1 MSPADVI
8 LRKAL
13 VASSIPSSE
22 WEKIRADLRNRAFF
36 SAQVE
41 SVRFLHEARKTAHA
55 AVARLKRADGAGF
68 SEADAIER
76 IRSSARSLA
85 RELKNVGAGG
95 ILDPSSFQRAKL
107 VLETQASLAAG
118 YVRHLADTQPGALA
132 AFPAKELFRSAYS
145 KPQTPRNWIARW
157 LQAGGKLHAGRM
169 AALVTDPV
177 WAKIS
182 RFGSPYPPFDFNS
195 GMETRPLSR
204 DESVRLGIIAQD
216 APPPQP
222 PQPHSLND
230 GLQAEVDRS
239 FLDSQEWAN
248 LKNSFGDFI
257 QYERTGDKVFVKWR
271 GERLKDV
278 CEGKDVKVIL
288 GKSSREATRMLGA
301 LSEKAAAKLADGNCS
316 INGQWV
322 REHGSKHIGENEKD
336 SRGIPLDA
344 NDYELIPLIWRTPD
358 RILPPDKDYSIEERS
373 IWELDAM
380 QGSFVYRLVVDYKGG
395 ARIASFYKAK
405 KPPVK

>member
-41 SVRFLHEARKTAHA
+41 SVRFLHDARKTAHA

-132 AFPAKELFRSAYS
+132 AFPAKELFRPAYS
-145 KPQTPRNWIARW
+145 KPNMPRNWIARW

-222 PQPHSLND
+222 PKPQSLND
-230 GLQAEVDRS
+230 GLQAEVVLRH
-239 FLDSQEWAN
+239 DSQEAKS
-248 LKNSFGDFI
+248 LLDTFGDQATFN
-257 QYERTGDKVFVKWR
+257 GNVFKWR
-271 GERLKDV
+271 GELIRDV
-278 CEGKDVKVIL
+278 ISGNVK
-288 GKSSREATRMLGA
+288 S
-301 LSEKAAAKLADGNCS
+301 AKLGRGFDGRNLRIS
-316 INGQWV
+316 HNFFA
-322 REHGSKHIGENEKD
+322 EHLKKHYKDNEKNPL
-336 SRGIPLDA
+336 GIPLTDE
-344 NDYELIPLIWRTPD
+344 DYELLPTIWRNPD
-358 RILPPDKDYSIEERS
+358 NVVKSHGRDVL
-373 IWELDAM
+373 ELDALD
-380 QGSFVYRLVVDYKGG
+380 GGLYRLAVDPVMGI
-395 ARIASFYKAK
+395 RSFYKTMPPEGAK
-405 KPPVK
+405 R

>member
-22 WEKIRADLRNRAFF
+22 WEKIRADFRNRAFF

-41 SVRFLHEARKTAHA
+41 SVRFLHDVRKTAHA
-55 AVARLKRADGAGF
+55 AVARLERADGAVF

-85 RELKNVGAGG
+85 RELKNVGSGG

-132 AFPAKELFRSAYS
+132 AFPAKELFRPAYS
-145 KPQTPRNWIARW
+145 KPQTPRNWLARW

-195 GMETRPLSR
+195 GMETRAIPR

-222 PQPHSLND
+222 PKPQSLND

-271 GERLKDV
+271 GER
-278 CEGKDVKVIL
+278 VKNAVDGENVKISL
-288 GKSSREATRMLGA
+288 GRISKEALDKTPQSLANQMKGKSLSFSGA
-301 LSEKAAAKLADGNCS
+301 
-316 INGQWV
+316 WM
-322 REHGSKHIGENEKD
+322 REHGGKHLGANEND
-336 SRGIPLDA
+336 RRNIPLTKEE
-344 NDYELIPLIWRTPD
+344 YELVPLVWRSPNHV
-358 RILPPDKDYSIEERS
+358 EEGEGNAA
-373 IWELDAM
+373 IFELDSM
-380 QGSFVYRLVVDYKGG
+380 DGQGVYRLIVDAKQFYIK
-395 ARIASFYKAK
+395 SFYKMK
-405 KPPVK
+405 KGQP